1 MPRIQYT
8 TAVSPDLGNSAIN
21 PYALSGLDSGLWAIS
36 LREVKVLVKTLLDRG
51 GGDYPPVMGVTR
63 HRVLHR
69 ARGLSFTTLATT
81 GPDVAPTF
89 RFGITPTRY
98 PRLPVTAAGDPAV
111 IRYQRRLVVVLHII
125 WMIVLGLV
133 VGLIARAVVPGR
145 QPMGFIATAVLGI
158 VGAYVGGT
166 LGSVV
171 FPPHQF
177 DIHPPIKHAFL
188 GALVGAVLL
197 LWIFK
202 LVTSR
207 TRTL

>member
-1 MPRIQYT
+1 M
-8 TAVSPDLGNSAIN
+8 
-21 PYALSGLDSGLWAIS
+21 SGILWIII
-36 LREVKVLVKTLLDRG
+36 VG
-51 GGDYPPVMGVTR
+51 
-63 HRVLHR
+63 
-69 ARGLSFTTLATT
+69 F
-81 GPDVAPTF
+81 VA
-89 RFGITPTRY
+89 GI
-98 PRLPVTAAGDPAV
+98 
-111 IRYQRRLVVVLHII
+111 
-125 WMIVLGLV
+125 
-133 VGLIARAVVPGR
+133 IARMISPG
-145 QPMGFIATAVLGI
+145 PNNPSGFILTVVLGI

>member
-1 MPRIQYT
+1 M
-8 TAVSPDLGNSAIN
+8 
-21 PYALSGLDSGLWAIS
+21 
-36 LREVKVLVKTLLDRG
+36 
-51 GGDYPPVMGVTR
+51 
-63 HRVLHR
+63 
-69 ARGLSFTTLATT
+69 
-81 GPDVAPTF
+81 
-89 RFGITPTRY
+89 
-98 PRLPVTAAGDPAV
+98 
-111 IRYQRRLVVVLHII
+111 VLHII

-197 LWIFK
+197 LVDIQARH
-202 LVTSR
+202 LADPDPVGR
-207 TRTL
+207 APAVRRTL